1 MTTIRREDIELLA
14 PAGDWD
20 CMRAAVANGA
30 DAIFFGVEKFNARAR
45 ANNFRMDELPEIMS
59 FLHSYGVKGFLTFNI
74 LVFEDELRDAKE
86 LIETCMDAGVD
97 AVIVQDLGLVKMI
110 REISPDFPIHGSTQ
124 MTITSPEAVE
134 FTKPFDMERVVLG
147 RENNLKQ
154 IRKIGEQAKLPM
166 EVFVHGAICVSYSGQ
181 CLTSEMW
188 GGRSANRGECAQ
200 ACRLPYDMMVDGEHK
215 PMGDVTYLLSP
226 KDLAAID
233 IVPELIEA
241 GVTSFKIEGRMK
253 QPEYVANV
261 VSKYRKAIDDYFDG
275 QWTGPSKEEVRELE
289 QSFSRGFTHGF
300 LKGTNNKQLVDG
312 TFPKSR
318 GVYVGRVEQVLRDGV
333 VCKIEAPLKR
343 GDGIGFDAGDPT
355 QKEEGGRI
363 YDLRRKGVKLEGEAQ
378 VGWIIDIIPGRN
390 DVNLRR
396 VKVGDR
402 IWKTSDPALDKR
414 MRATF
419 ETEKPYRV
427 FPVHVKAEGRVGE
440 PLRTWWTDVQKGT
453 VVQVDSELLLEEAK
467 KRPMDEALLEEQF
480 GRLGGTVYQ
489 LEKLDVS
496 LEGDL
501 IVPMR
506 ELNAIRRQAVEQL
519 AGERPKPPVYTKRE
533 ADPFADAY
541 PDHKGIPYGGGQLTA
556 LCRSLEQVKAAVKTP
571 VAMIYVDFEFIKQF
585 PEAIAVCREA
595 GKPVALVTPRIHMP
609 LENGYHR
616 NILKLKPDAV
626 LVRNTGALNFY
637 LQAKAEW
644 EQLRAAMVIGTGQG
658 EASGQRSEA
667 VTRLVDSTSTVE
679 ARNAK
684 GSTMAQEAGNDI
696 NASAPISADNGDS
709 NGPAASDK
717 GTGSPGA
724 SNASAE
730 HNLHVRVNDEGHN
743 ASKDHSN
750 PIDGIATT
758 SIGAWR
764 EQEHE
769 ASGGILGTN
778 DVPDTFPLLIGDFS
792 LNVANHKAV
801 ELFVEA
807 GLDSITPSYDLN
819 IQQMVDMLG
828 YADTSK
834 LEIVIHQHLP
844 MFHTEHCVYCT
855 FLSEGT
861 DYTNCGRPCEEHR
874 VSLRDR
880 IGMSHPVRV
889 DEGCRNTVYNA
900 IEQSGA
906 EYLKHFLDLGVGSYR
921 VEFLEETSEQVHEV
935 IDLYARALRG
945 EISGTQ
951 VWRQLKATNQL
962 GVTRGQL
969 VK

>member
-1 MTTIRREDIELLA
+1 MTREIQREDIELLA

-45 ANNFRMDELPEIMS
+45 ANNFRMDELPEIMA

-74 LVFEDELRDAKE
+74 LVFEDELRDAQQ
-86 LIETCMDAGVD
+86 LIDACIDAGVD

-110 REISPDFPIHGSTQ
+110 REMSPDFPIHGSTQ
-124 MTITSPEAVE
+124 MTITSPEAAE
-134 FTKPFDMERVVLG
+134 FTKPFGMERVVLG

-154 IRKIGEQAKLPM
+154 IQKIGEIAKVPM
-166 EVFVHGAICVSYSGQ
+166 EVFVHGALCVSYSGQ

-200 ACRLPYDMMVDGEHK
+200 ACRLPYDMMVDGEHQ

-275 QWTGPSKEEVRELE
+275 TWTGPSKEEVRELQ

-300 LKGTNNKQLVDG
+300 LSGTNNKQLVDG

-318 GVYVGRVEQVLRDGV
+318 GVYLGRVEQVLRDGV
-333 VCKIEAPLKR
+333 VCKLEAPLKR

-355 QKEEGGRI
+355 QKEEGGRV
-363 YDLRRKGVKLEGEAQ
+363 YDVRRKGVKLEGEAEE
-378 VGWIIDIIPGRN
+378 GWIVDIVPGRN

-402 IWKTSDPALDKR
+402 IWKTSDQALDKR

-427 FPVHVKAEGRVGE
+427 FPMHVRVEGRVGE
-440 PLRTWWTDVQKGT
+440 PLKTWWTDVQKGT
-453 VVQVDSELLLEEAK
+453 TVQVDSELLLEEAQ
-467 KRPMDEALLEEQF
+467 KRPMDRELLEEQL

-489 LEKLDVS
+489 LEQLEAE
-496 LEGDL
+496 LEGSV

-506 ELNAIRRQAVEQL
+506 ELNAIRRRAVEHL
-519 AGERPKPPVYTKRE
+519 AGERPKPPVYVKRDVDVL
-533 ADPFADAY
+533 AGAAVQHTAVPF
-541 PDHKGIPYGGGQLTA
+541 GGAQLTA
-556 LCRSLEQVKAAVKTP
+556 LCRTLEQVQAAVRTD
-571 VAMIYVDFEFIKQF
+571 VALIYADFEFIKQF
-585 PEAIAVCREA
+585 PAAIEACRAA
-595 GKPVALVTPRIHMP
+595 GKPIALVTPRIHMP
-609 LENGYHR
+609 NENGYHR
-616 NILKLKPDAV
+616 NILNLKPDAV
-626 LVRNTGALNFY
+626 LIRNTGALHY
-637 LQAKAEW
+637 YQQAKAEW
-644 EQLRAAMVIGTGQG
+644 ELKRA
-658 EASGQRSEA
+658 EASRDAQPSDEIIAEA
-667 VTRLVDSTSTVE
+667 
-679 ARNAK
+679 
-684 GSTMAQEAGNDI
+684 
-696 NASAPISADNGDS
+696 ADNSNLAVCPPNPVGDDS
-709 NGPAASDK
+709 
-717 GTGSPGA
+717 
-724 SNASAE
+724 
-730 HNLHVRVNDEGHN
+730 
-743 ASKDHSN
+743 
-750 PIDGIATT
+750 
-758 SIGAWR
+758 
-764 EQEHE
+764 
-769 ASGGILGTN
+769 
-778 DVPDTFPLLIGDFS
+778 FPQLIGDFS
-792 LNVANHKAV
+792 LNVANHKTV
-801 ELFVEA
+801 QLFAEA
-807 GLDSITPSYDLN
+807 GLDRITPSYDLN
-819 IQQMVDMLG
+819 IQQMVDMLRH
-828 YADTSK
+828 ADTSK

-861 DYTNCGRPCEEHR
+861 DYTNCGRPCEEHN

-900 IEQSGA
+900 IEQSGS
-906 EYLKHFLDLGVGSYR
+906 EYLPNFLELGVDSYR
-921 VEFLEETSEQVHEV
+921 VEFLEETAEQVNQV
-935 IDLYARALRG
+935 IDLYNRSLRG

-951 VWRQLKATNQL
+951 VWRTLKATNQL